1 MVSKTDAGYRLGGEA
16 DANQIIAQ
24 IHNKPFT
31 LDTDRGEERWASS
44 IESQRRL
51 TLGLQA
57 EPSSKG
63 VNWAWSW
70 ELVGENCSCKDLKS
84 RGIVMHLRN

>member
-16 DANQIIAQ
+16 DANQITVQ
-24 IHNKPFT
+24 IYNKPFT
-31 LDTDRGEERWASS
+31 SDTDGGEERWASS
-44 IESQRRL
+44 MGSQRRL

-63 VNWAWSW
+63 GNWAWSG
-70 ELVGENCSCKDLKS
+70 ESVGENCSCKDLKS